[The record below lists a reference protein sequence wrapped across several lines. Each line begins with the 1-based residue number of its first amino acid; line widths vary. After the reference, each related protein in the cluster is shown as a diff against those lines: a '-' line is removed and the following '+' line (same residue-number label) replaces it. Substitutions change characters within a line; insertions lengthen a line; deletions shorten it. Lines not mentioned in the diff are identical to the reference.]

1 MKAFLIFIVLIVAGS
16 CNGTHEMIR
25 LKEKDNGRRIKV
37 SKAEVFELAL
47 EGHPTAGY
55 RWQIVSMDSAIV
67 QEVSEQKFEPKTKR
81 LGSPGKQV
89 FKFIAT
95 ASGETEIKLQYNR
108 PWEKDTAP
116 LDSYHIVVKVGN

>member
-1 MKAFLIFIVLIVAGS
+1 MKTFFFFIVLITLGS

-25 LKEKDNGRRIKV
+25 LKEKDNGSRIKV

-55 RWQIVSMDSAIV
+55 WWHIVSMDSAIV
-67 QEVSEQKFEPKTKR
+67 QEVSEQKYEPESKR

-95 ASGETEIKLQYNR
+95 DPGETQITLHYNR

-116 LDSYHIVVKVGN
+116 LDTYQIVVKVSN